1 MFLFS
6 SYFFNSV
13 HDDLTTRQSILNQM
27 LIDTTE
33 IDHLRVNF
41 ASNFNTE
48 NNTIIATNEINDIID
63 KYPKAMTTQIRQWL
77 TEQQKNRVT
86 APLATVDTSKS
97 IDDFD
102 EYLKEVEENI
112 RQYEQNEP
120 NEIKLKVNKSFN
132 EFPIIYLLFLYR
144 KFFNKLKNDQIYQRI
159 SIMKIKNVSKVFNN
173 DFYIYKN
180 DLKLFKITPIN
191 QRLILNKLLKIQI
204 Y

>member
-1 MFLFS
+1 
-6 SYFFNSV
+6 
-13 HDDLTTRQSILNQM
+13 M
-27 LIDTTE
+27 LIDTTQ

-132 EFPIIYLLFLYR
+132 EFPIIYLLFFLYR

-159 SIMKIKNVSKVFNN
+159 SIMKIKNVLKVFNN

-180 DLKLFKITPIN
+180 DLKLFKIIPIN